1 MSSAPLTQAEIAD
14 RLRNENLDEWLEL
27 WWATQ
32 GTAKRRALELMAA
45 ILPFPIAEK
54 LSVLDLCCGPGDV
67 GRVIRS
73 RFSKARVDCVDRD
86 SFLLSLCA
94 ALNTRVGVEGE
105 ILTRDM
111 WKPDWTVGLSKN
123 YDAIATANALHW
135 FDVARVAEL
144 FNDVFR
150 LLRPGGV
157 FAFLEPASAEA
168 KFVEGFAEWKQR
180 QARRYDPETW
190 DRFWAR
196 ANAFLGYDY
205 AQLLGTRDPRL
216 IGDDGIPVSEWVRCL
231 KTAGFRGCDVL
242 LRSTEKVVVVS
253 IKP

>member
-45 ILPFPIAEK
+45 ILPFQIAEK

>member
-123 YDAIATANALHW
+123 YDAIATANALHS
-135 FDVARVAEL
+135 FDVARVAETL
-144 FNDVFR
+144 QRR
-150 LLRPGGV
+150 LQIAAARWGLRVSGAGI
-157 FAFLEPASAEA
+157 
-168 KFVEGFAEWKQR
+168 
-180 QARRYDPETW
+180 RRSQVC
-190 DRFWAR
+190 RR
-196 ANAFLGYDY
+196 
-205 AQLLGTRDPRL
+205 
-216 IGDDGIPVSEWVRCL
+216 IC
-231 KTAGFRGCDVL
+231 
-242 LRSTEKVVVVS
+242 
-253 IKP
+253 